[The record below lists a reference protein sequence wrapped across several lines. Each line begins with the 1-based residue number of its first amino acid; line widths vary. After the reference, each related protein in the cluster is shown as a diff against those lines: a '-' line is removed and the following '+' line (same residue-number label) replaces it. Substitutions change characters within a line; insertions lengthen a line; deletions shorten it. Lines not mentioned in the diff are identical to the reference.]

1 MKEYELDPA
10 YFCTTPGLA
19 MEACLK
25 QTNVKLEQLTDID
38 KVLLFKKG
46 ITEGIAQSIQRHAS
60 ANNKYMPNF
69 SLKQKST
76 YLLYVDANNLYGWA
90 MTKKLPIDEYLC
102 CDNFKKFTCKFIRN
116 YDNNSDTDYLFEVD
130 IEYPKNLHDSHRDL
144 PFLAIKKD
152 KLLTILEDKEN
163 YVVHI
168 TALKQALNHGL
179 KLMKLHSAILFRQE
193 AWLKP
198 SMNNA
203 VFGKTMENV
212 RNRRDVKL
220 VVTEETRKKLVS
232 EPNYDSCKQ
241 FCEMNE

>member
-1 MKEYELDPA
+1 
-10 YFCTTPGLA
+10 

-90 MTKKLPIDEYLC
+90 MTKELPIDEYMC
-102 CDNFKKFTCKFIRN
+102 CDDFKKFACKFIRN
-116 YDNNSDTDYLFEVD
+116 YDNNSDTGYLFEVD

-198 SMNNA
+198 SIDKNTELRTNAKNN
-203 VFGKTMENV
+203 F
-212 RNRRDVKL
+212 
-220 VVTEETRKKLVS
+220 
-232 EPNYDSCKQ
+232 
-241 FCEMNE
+241 